1 VGQADGQ
8 GLDFG
13 LSESARRILYQGNL
27 HPKKALGQVFL
38 QDLPSLRSSLEFLRL
53 GPGNH
58 VLEIGSGVGNVT
70 EALLATG
77 AQVIGLEID
86 QRFRPVLT
94 QLQSRASAFQYRIG
108 NASQEQWDEFFQGG
122 YQVFGNLPYYLS
134 SSLLEQLLEREHR
147 WERAAFLLQKEVVE
161 RLVAKP
167 ESKAYSALTILS
179 DFHAK
184 LEKGPI
190 VGRHSFY
197 PVPQVDSQFLHLTRR
212 DAPPVEVPDR
222 QRFCQL
228 VRGAFAHRRKTLL
241 NNLLVL
247 YPASDRSQWQ
257 VLLDRCGL
265 LGQRRGESLT
275 IEEFARLA
283 RAIEE
288 GATTI

>member
-1 VGQADGQ
+1 
-8 GLDFG
+8 
-13 LSESARRILYQGNL
+13 LSESARRILYQVKL

-38 QDLPSLRSSLEFLRL
+38 QDLPSLRASLEFL
-53 GPGNH
+53 GIGSGVQ

-70 EALLATG
+70 EALLTTG
-77 AQVIGLEID
+77 ANIIGLEID
-86 QRFRPVLT
+86 HRFQPVLAR
-94 QLQSRASAFQYRIG
+94 LQAHSSAFQYRIS
-108 NASQEQWDEFFQGG
+108 NANQEHWDELFKGT

-167 ESKAYSALTILS
+167 GSKAYSALTILS

-197 PVPQVDSQFLHLTRR
+197 PVPQVDSQFLHLIRR
-212 DAPPVEVPDR
+212 DAPPVNVPNR
-222 QRFCQL
+222 QIFWQL

-247 YPASDRSQWQ
+247 YPAFDRNKLQ
-257 VLLDRCGL
+257 VLLERCGIVF
-265 LGQRRGESLT
+265 QRRGESLT

-283 RAIEE
+283 TAIQESFQ
-288 GATTI
+288 AT

>member
-1 VGQADGQ
+1 M
-8 GLDFG
+8 
-13 LSESARRILYQGNL
+13 SESARRILYQGEL
-27 HPKKALGQVFL
+27 HPKKSLGQVFL
-38 QDLPSLRSSLEFLRL
+38 QDLPSLRASLEFLGL
-53 GPGNH
+53 GSGVQ

-77 AQVIGLEID
+77 AEVIGLEID
-86 QRFRPVLT
+86 RRFQPVLER
-94 QLQSRASAFQYRIG
+94 LQATSPAFQYRIG
-108 NASQEQWDEFFQGG
+108 DANQEHWDELFTET
-122 YQVFGNLPYYLS
+122 YQVFGNLPYHLS

-167 ESKAYSALTILS
+167 GSKAYSALTILS
-179 DFHAK
+179 DFHAR

-197 PVPQVDSQFLHLTRR
+197 PVPQVDSQFLHLIRR
-212 DAPPVEVPDR
+212 DAPPVNVPNR
-222 QRFCQL
+222 QVFWQL

-247 YPASDRSQWQ
+247 YPALDRSQWQ
-257 VLLDRCGL
+257 VLLERCGIDF
-265 LGQRRGESLT
+265 QRRGESLA

-283 RAIEE
+283 RTVE
-288 GATTI
+288 GSL